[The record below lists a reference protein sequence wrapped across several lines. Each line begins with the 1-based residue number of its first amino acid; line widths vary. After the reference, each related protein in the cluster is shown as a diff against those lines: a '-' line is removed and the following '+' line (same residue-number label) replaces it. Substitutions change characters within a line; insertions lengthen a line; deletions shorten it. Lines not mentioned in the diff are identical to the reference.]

1 LNLLNR
7 FNKYFW
13 DHTQNASDVFKL
25 RRLFEYASFPDL
37 IKIPFVFL
45 KKNSHNIDI
54 NKLRTSKDRINFLKR
69 IKNSLEDSQ
78 NWDEVIKKSF
88 T

>member
-1 LNLLNR
+1 MLNQDR

-13 DHTQNASDVFKL
+13 DHTQDASDVFKL

-45 KKNSHNIDI
+45 KNNSHSIDI
-54 NKLRTSKDRINFLKR
+54 DKLRTSKDRIHFLKR
-69 IKNSLEDSQ
+69 IKSSLKDSQ